1 MLLLHLLWELLLLV
15 EEGILEDLN
24 LNSQEEED
32 DRVNQT

>member
-15 EEGILEDLN
+15 EERILEDLN